1 MKLQTEKLRNGGQIL
16 VAALR
21 VNGADT
27 IFGVPG
33 ESALPIFDAFLDETP
48 ALRFIVCRHEAN
60 ACHMAEADAKL
71 TGRPGICMASRGPGA
86 MHASIGVHTAW
97 QNSTPLLLIVGQ
109 APRRHLGREAFQE
122 MDLVK
127 AFAGST
133 KWSAEIN
140 DPDLIPEYVARA
152 YQIAMHGRPGP
163 VMLSVPED
171 VLSSMSPVSD
181 IAPARRLNPAPTTHD
196 MSQLRDLLQAAQ
208 RPLMIV
214 GGGGW
219 TDADVKSLATF
230 AHKNGM
236 PVLAGFR
243 CQDLLDNR
251 DAHYIGD
258 MSLGGSR
265 PLAARISEADFLL
278 VVGDRLGEVTTRAY
292 TSVRCPDPSQVLVHV
307 HPGAEELGRVYN
319 PHLPIQSTVGAFM
332 EALGALQPVDSSRW
346 ASWLKDGRRA
356 FLDFQQPKQTA
367 PALDL
372 GRVILRLREALPD
385 NAIVANGAGNCNI
398 WLHRYFSYRQLG
410 TQVAPQS
417 GAMGYGLSAA
427 IAAKLRHPERTVVG
441 FAGDGCFLM
450 ASPDFATAVHYGL
463 KLVVIIANNAM
474 YGSIRMHQERHF
486 PGRPSGTSLTN
497 PDFVQLAKSY
507 GAFGER
513 VESDAEFPA
522 ALQRALESDGPAIIE
537 LRLDPNQLTP
547 DLSL

>member
-1 MKLQTEKLRNGGQIL
+1 MNPQSEKLRNGGQIL

-21 VNGADT
+21 VNGTDT
-27 IFGVPG
+27 VFGVPG

-60 ACHMAEADAKL
+60 AAHMAEADAKL

-86 MHASIGVHTAW
+86 MHAAIGVHTAW
-97 QNSTPLLLIVGQ
+97 QNSTPMILIVGQ
-109 APRRHLGREAFQE
+109 APRVHLGREAFQE

-133 KWSAEIN
+133 KWAAEIGH
-140 DPDLIPEYVARA
+140 PDQIPEYVARA

-163 VMLSVPED
+163 VMLSIPED
-171 VLSSMSPVSD
+171 VLAATSAVGDAEPFK
-181 IAPARRLNPAPTTHD
+181 ILTPAPTAHD
-196 MSQLRDLLQAAQ
+196 MAQLHDLLQAAQ

-219 TDADVKSLATF
+219 TAHDVAGLAKF
-230 AHKNGM
+230 AQQNGL
-236 PVLAGFR
+236 PVVAGFR

-251 DAHYIGD
+251 DPHYIGD

-265 PLAARISEADFLL
+265 PLAARLAQADFLL

-292 TSVRCPDPSQVLVHV
+292 TSVRCPDPAQVLVHV
-307 HPGAEELGRVYN
+307 HPGSDELGRVYN
-319 PHLPIQSTVGAFM
+319 AHLPINATVGTFVD
-332 EALGALQPVDSSRW
+332 ALQRLAPVESSRW
-346 ASWLKDGRRA
+346 SSWLAEGRA
-356 FLDFQQPKQTA
+356 AYVEFQKPKQNA

-372 GRVILRLREALPD
+372 GRAILHLRDVLPD
-385 NAIVANGAGNCNI
+385 DAIVANGAGNCNI
-398 WLHRYFSYRQLG
+398 WLHRYFSYRQHG

-427 IAAKLRHPERTVVG
+427 IAAKLRHPDRTVVG
-441 FAGDGCFLM
+441 FAGDGCFMM

-463 KLVVIIANNAM
+463 KLMVLVANNAM
-474 YGSIRMHQERHF
+474 YGSIRMHQERQF

-497 PDFVQLAKSY
+497 PDFVQLAQSY
-507 GAFGER
+507 GAHGER

-522 ALQRALESDGPAIIE
+522 ALERALAAEGPAILE